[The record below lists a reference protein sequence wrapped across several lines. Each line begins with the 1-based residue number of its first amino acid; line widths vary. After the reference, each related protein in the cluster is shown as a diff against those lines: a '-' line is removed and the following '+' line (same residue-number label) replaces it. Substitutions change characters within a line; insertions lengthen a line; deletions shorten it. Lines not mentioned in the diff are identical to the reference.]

1 MAVDKLTVK
10 KIATLAKLEFN
21 EEQAVSIQQDLS
33 RMLDFVNKLN
43 EVDTED
49 VEPLVYML
57 NERPT
62 LRKDEP
68 LQEIS
73 QQEALKNAPDK
84 DTDFFKVPKV
94 IKR

>member
-1 MAVDKLTVK
+1 MGVDNLTVK
-10 KIATLAKLEFN
+10 KIATLAKLEFK
-21 EEQAVSIQQDLS
+21 EEQAISIQQDLS
-33 RMLDFVNKLN
+33 RMLDFVNKLS
-43 EVDTED
+43 EVDTNN

-57 NERPT
+57 DEPSI
-62 LRKDEP
+62 LRKDEAV
-68 LQEIS
+68 QKIS

>member
-10 KIATLAKLEFN
+10 KIATLVKLEFN

-43 EVDTED
+43 EVETEN

-73 QQEALKNAPDK
+73 QEEALKNAPDK

>member
-1 MAVDKLTVK
+1 MAVDNLTVK

-33 RMLDFVNKLN
+33 RMLNFINKLN
-43 EVDTED
+43 EVDTD
-49 VEPLVYML
+49 NVKPLVYML
-57 NERPT
+57 DEQPE
-62 LRKDEP
+62 LRKDQA
-68 LQEIS
+68 LQEIT

>member
-1 MAVDKLTVK
+1 MIDNK
-10 KIATLAKLEFN
+10 FN

-43 EVDTED
+43 EVDTEN

-73 QQEALKNAPDK
+73 QEEALKNAPDK

>member
-10 KIATLAKLEFN
+10 KIATLVKLEFN

-43 EVDTED
+43 EVDTEN

-73 QQEALKNAPDK
+73 QEEALKNAPDK

>member
-1 MAVDKLTVK
+1 MTVDKLTVK

-43 EVDTED
+43 EVDTEN

-57 NERPT
+57 NERPA